1 MIQAASCHS
10 LVLRM
15 HGPVQA
21 AATEQLLRA
30 GAVDSWP
37 ELAGLRLWEERLPY
51 AAGQPAT
58 HSRVRQEAE
67 RQLHPTALPLRATLV
82 CYTDDTADLVLVA
95 RRNVTFESNA
105 FSFGR
110 ATAEEAAASQEN
122 PSLEWGLGNPR
133 HAGQI
138 EEVSVPL
145 PDAID
150 PSAFVAGI
158 ELVLSRYDIGN
169 ALDEEQ
175 TVDGFLARHCPPD
188 SGQLVSFLGV
198 GVIVEEAAPDRLHRP
213 YLTPPLPA
221 LFCLRRNAEGVV
233 EGTLRFDHGA
243 LSPSVA
249 DRFAS
254 HVARVAGQLQAGEE
268 RRLKEITLLAPGEV
282 EEILRL
288 GSSPAADHGNG
299 ASSRI
304 PDVFS
309 RIAGRQPH
317 AIAVTSGTTSLS
329 YRELDELSD
338 LVASGLNASGV
349 RPGDMVGVALERDAE
364 LAVVLLGVLKAGC
377 AYVPM
382 DLRHP
387 TERLHYTVENAG
399 ITVVVATEG
408 ELTEISGV
416 RVVTPEAVRA
426 LNSEAP
432 AVTPQESSAAPAY
445 VIYTSGSTGRPKGVV
460 VPHRNVVA
468 LVEATKEDFRLGP
481 ADVWTLFHSAAFDFS
496 VWEIWGCLLT
506 GGRLVVVDYWTTRD
520 PDGFHALLQ
529 REHVTVLNQTPSA
542 FTQLIEADRRSDSS
556 LSTRLVIL
564 GGESLD
570 VRILTPWLER
580 YSPARCR
587 LMNMFG
593 ITETTVHVTAHA
605 VTPSDVVGHSRHVG
619 RALPG
624 WSVSVRDRLGQVLP
638 VGAVGEIYVG
648 GLGVA
653 DRYLGQPEL
662 TTERFVT
669 DHCGSDR
676 IYRSGDRGRL
686 LPDGGLEH
694 LGRLDNQVKI
704 RGHRIELDEI
714 RNTLLSHTEVTGAA
728 VVLRDDD
735 SSDRTRA
742 RIDAYVALRSPVL
755 TADIQSYSRDR
766 LPVYMVPASVTEL
779 TRIPLTIN
787 GKLDTAA
794 LPPPATT
801 ATTAIT
807 AITAITSDARST
819 ESAAVEADAFTAHI
833 LNLWAR
839 LLNVQVAK
847 QDNFFELGGNSLLVI
862 RMLRELRD
870 TGLPRVTPQD
880 FYRNST
886 ANGFIELLRA
896 RQH

>member
-1 MIQAASCHS
+1 MSMIQAASCHS

-51 AAGQPAT
+51 AADHPAAR
-58 HSRVRQEAE
+58 SRARQEAE
-67 RQLHPTALPLRATLV
+67 RQLHPTGLPLRATLV
-82 CYTDDTADLVLVA
+82 CYADETADLVLVA
-95 RRNVTFESNA
+95 RRDVTFESNA

-110 ATAEEAAASQEN
+110 TIEEEAPAGQVD
-122 PSLEWGLGNPR
+122 PSLEWGLGDPR
-133 HAGQI
+133 HAGRI

-145 PDAID
+145 PGAID

-175 TVDGFLARHCPPD
+175 TVGGFLARHRPPD
-188 SGQLVSFLGV
+188 SGGLLSLLGV
-198 GVIVEEAAPDRLHRP
+198 GIIVDEAAPDRLHRP

-221 LFCLRRNAEGVV
+221 LFHLRRNAEGVV
-233 EGTLRFDHGA
+233 EGTLRFDRGA

-249 DRFAS
+249 ERFAS
-254 HVARVAGQLQAGEE
+254 HVARVADQLQAGEE
-268 RRLKEITLLAPGEV
+268 GRLKEIALLAPAEV
-282 EEILRL
+282 KEVLCL
-288 GSSPAADHGNG
+288 GSSPAADHGKG
-299 ASSRI
+299 PSSRI

-338 LVASGLNASGV
+338 LVAAGLNASGV

-364 LAVVLLGVLKAGC
+364 LVVVLLGVLKARC
-377 AYVPM
+377 TYVPM

-387 TERLHYTVENAG
+387 AERLHYTVEDAG
-399 ITVVVATEG
+399 IAVVVAAEG
-408 ELTEISGV
+408 GFPEISGV
-416 RVVTPEAVRA
+416 RVVTPETVRA
-426 LNSEAP
+426 LSSEAP
-432 AVTPQESSAAPAY
+432 AATPQEGPAAPAY

-460 VPHRNVVA
+460 IPHRNVVA
-468 LVEATKEDFRLGP
+468 LIEATKEDFRLGP
-481 ADVWTLFHSAAFDFS
+481 ADVWTLFHSTAFDFS

-542 FTQLIEADRRSDSS
+542 FAQLIEADRRSDSR
-556 LSTRLVIL
+556 LSTRLVIF
-564 GGESLD
+564 GGEPLD
-570 VRILTPWLER
+570 VRMLTPWLAR
-580 YSPARCR
+580 YSHAGCR
-587 LMNMFG
+587 LVNMFG
-593 ITETTVHVTAHA
+593 ITETTVHVTAHT
-605 VTPSDVVGHSRHVG
+605 VSPSDVVGHSRRVG

-624 WSVSVRDRLGQVLP
+624 WSVSVRDRLGRVLP

-662 TTERFVT
+662 TADRFLT
-669 DHCGSDR
+669 DPCGSGR
-676 IYRSGDRGRL
+676 IYRSGDQGRM

-694 LGRLDNQVKI
+694 LGRLDNQVKV

-714 RNTLLSHTEVTGAA
+714 RNTLLRHPEVTGAA
-728 VVLRDDD
+728 VILRDDD
-735 SSDRTRA
+735 SGDRTKA
-742 RIDAYVALRSPVL
+742 RIDAYVTLRSSLP
-755 TADIQSYSRDR
+755 TANLLAYSRTR

-779 TRIPLTIN
+779 AAIPLTVN
-787 GKLDTAA
+787 GKLDPAA
-794 LPPPATT
+794 LPAPA
-801 ATTAIT
+801 AG
-807 AITAITSDARST
+807 TSVGDGRPT
-819 ESAAVEADAFTAHI
+819 ESDTVDADALTAHI
-833 LNLWAR
+833 LKLWASV
-839 LLNVQVAK
+839 LNVEVTT

-870 TGLPRVTPQD
+870 AGLPTVTPQE

-886 ANGFIELLRA
+886 AETFIELLRA
-896 RQH
+896 RQN